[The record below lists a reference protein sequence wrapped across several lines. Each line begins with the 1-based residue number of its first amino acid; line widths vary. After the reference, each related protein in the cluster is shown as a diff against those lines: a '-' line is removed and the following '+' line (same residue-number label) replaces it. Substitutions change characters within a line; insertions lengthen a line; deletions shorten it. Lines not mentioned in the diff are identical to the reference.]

1 MSSSPHGGVAYATA
15 KVLATSVGKRPADT
29 WGEIHAREFITGA
42 FQQYGYFPLLDE
54 FIATSGGRR
63 IHSANIIA
71 LKEGDSAKRLVVG
84 AHYDSSATGGQGYT
98 DNATGVGLL
107 LEVAG
112 RIKNMPTPYTIV
124 FVAFGAEENG
134 SLGAQDY
141 VRSMSDVERRA
152 TIGMIDLDAPAGG
165 DELSVASRSGG
176 ATWLRDDALS
186 AADSLGVPLVTSPET
201 AGPGGRHRAGAGRR
215 RPLRRRRHRHRHLQR
230 RLLEGEQGAPRR
242 ADRRRP
248 AHLAYS
254 ARHGEVRRHQVPE
267 TSEDA
272 AARHVAPP
280 RDPAHQQTGKAPV
293 KLGIVGLPNVGK
305 TTLFNALTHAQ
316 AAATAY
322 AFTSAESNLGVVAVP
337 DPRLDRLDEVLET
350 PEKVNATIDVVDIA
364 GLAEGASRG
373 EGLGNRFL
381 ADIRGVDAVAHVIR
395 VFSNPEVAHVRNS
408 LDPRADVDLVETEL
422 VLSDVELVERR
433 LDKTR
438 KTARS
443 GDKAAK
449 HELEVLEALN
459 AELLDGKLAK
469 RIARSDD
476 DAALFRE
483 LALVSDRP
491 VLFVLNTDDDQSAAG
506 ALEKHADFVEWARAR
521 GDQVVAVAARLEA
534 ELADLEPEEAAEFR
548 AELGADDAGTLDVV
562 LRAAYE
568 VLGYITFFTG
578 DFRSS
583 ESRAWQLP
591 RGWTAKQA
599 AGRIHSDIEH
609 GFVRAQ
615 VVNID
620 DLIELKSFHAAREKA
635 LLRTEGKEYVV
646 QDGDVINF
654 MHTG

>member
-1 MSSSPHGGVAYATA
+1 M
-15 KVLATSVGKRPADT
+15 
-29 WGEIHAREFITGA
+29 
-42 FQQYGYFPLLDE
+42 
-54 FIATSGGRR
+54 
-63 IHSANIIA
+63 
-71 LKEGDSAKRLVVG
+71 
-84 AHYDSSATGGQGYT
+84 
-98 DNATGVGLL
+98 
-107 LEVAG
+107 AG
-112 RIKNMPTPYTIV
+112 RIKNVPTPYTIV

-165 DELSVASRSGG
+165 DELSVASRFGG
-176 ATWLRDDALS
+176 PTWLRDDALS

-201 AGPGGRHRAGAGRR
+201 PVRPAGTVAAPADDVPFAE
-215 RPLRRRRHRHRHLQR
+215 RRHRDGRLQR
-230 RLLEGEQGAPRR
+230 RLLGGQQGASRG
-242 ADRRRP
+242 ADGRRP

-254 ARHGEVRRHQVPE
+254 ARHGDVRRHQVPE
-267 TSEDA
+267 ASEDA

-350 PEKVNATIDVVDIA
+350 PKKVNATIDVVDIA

-395 VFSNPEVAHVRNS
+395 VFANPEVAHVRDT

-438 KTARS
+438 KAARS

-449 HELEVLEALN
+449 HELEVLEALH
-459 AELLDGKLAK
+459 AALLDGKLAK
-469 RIARSDD
+469 RIERS
-476 DAALFRE
+476 
-483 LALVSDRP
+483 
-491 VLFVLNTDDDQSAAG
+491 
-506 ALEKHADFVEWARAR
+506 
-521 GDQVVAVAARLEA
+521 
-534 ELADLEPEEAAEFR
+534 
-548 AELGADDAGTLDVV
+548 
-562 LRAAYE
+562 
-568 VLGYITFFTG
+568 
-578 DFRSS
+578 
-583 ESRAWQLP
+583 
-591 RGWTAKQA
+591 
-599 AGRIHSDIEH
+599 AGRRGRCSASS
-609 GFVRAQ
+609 R
-615 VVNID
+615 
-620 DLIELKSFHAAREKA
+620 S
-635 LLRTEGKEYVV
+635 
-646 QDGDVINF
+646 
-654 MHTG
+654 